1 MSFALRELRTQ
12 RLCCFLLYVS
22 HRGCTERIICCSIL
36 SFISPYFGVSLFVL
50 ITCISNTNICCS
62 DFLLARTAKVN
73 LLIIVD
79 LVLSERLQEPHGSQ
93 LETSSVLCGCLKK
106 TWSSGKKGKVL
117 HFFSLEALF
126 PSGMVRKG
134 HISKGNFFKSS

>member
-1 MSFALRELRTQ
+1 MSFALRELWTQ

-22 HRGCTERIICCSIL
+22 HPGCTERIICCSIL

-50 ITCISNTNICCS
+50 ITYISNTNICCS
-62 DFLLARTAKVN
+62 DFLLARAAKVN

-93 LETSSVLCGCLKK
+93 LETSSFLCGCLKNMEQWQK
-106 TWSSGKKGKVL
+106 RESTAFFQLRSSFSKWNGEKGPY
-117 HFFSLEALF
+117 FQ
-126 PSGMVRKG
+126 RKLL
-134 HISKGNFFKSS
+134 